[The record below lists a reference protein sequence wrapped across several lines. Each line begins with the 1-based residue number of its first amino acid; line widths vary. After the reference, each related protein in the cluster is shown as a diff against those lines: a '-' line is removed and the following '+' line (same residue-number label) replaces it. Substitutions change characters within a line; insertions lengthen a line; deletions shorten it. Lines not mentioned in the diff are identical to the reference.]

1 MVTLTHRCVNLR
13 KTFAFFDKNA
23 YFCNLKPIH
32 TPDMR
37 QFIIAIMMLGALPAI
52 AQGTWERPE
61 QRQQQENKTDKPKA
75 SSGRYEYD
83 YYLGNVV
90 PMVNG
95 EVIWEKTF
103 SNSKTADE
111 NYAAMLDLL
120 TAMTKDEGQLK
131 ESIVS
136 LVNRE
141 ERKIVCH
148 FEEWMT
154 FKNTFLAL
162 DRTRF
167 IYTLMAECENH
178 QVKVS
183 IFRINYWYEEQRDGG
198 MRYKAEEWINDEN
211 ALNKKRTKLAKISGK
226 FRVKTVDRVQDIF
239 DHIGASI
246 LAQ

>member
-61 QRQQQENKTDKPKA
+61 QQQVNKAKA
-75 SSGRYEYD
+75 NEHTYQYA
-83 YYLGNVV
+83 YCLGDVV
-90 PMVNG
+90 PVVNG
-95 EVIWEKTF
+95 EVRWEKTF
-103 SNSKTADE
+103 NNSKTADE

-131 ESIVS
+131 ESVVS

-148 FEEWMT
+148 FEEWLT

-167 IYTLMAECENH
+167 IYTLMAECKNQ
-178 QVKVS
+178 QVKVT
-183 IFRINYWYEEQRDGG
+183 IFRISYWYEEQRNGG
-198 MRYKAEEWINDEN
+198 SRFKAEEWITDEN
-211 ALNKKRTKLAKISGK
+211 ALNKKHTKLAKISGK

-239 DHIGASI
+239 DHIGSGI